1 MGKLTT
7 LIYLI
12 GAYKVTKPLVDCA
25 QYSYNSYFRP
35 DQEKIDNDQRIQKIY
50 GSNDGNR
57 KWAMITGGSEGIG
70 RQFCLDF
77 ARAGFNIAISSRSLD
92 KLEKVK
98 QEIQAIDPKV
108 EVRCKAIDYS
118 SETDYSS
125 IISDSEVVNNLA
137 FIVNN
142 VGFLKL

>member
-1 MGKLTT
+1 M
-7 LIYLI
+7 
-12 GAYKVTKPLVDCA
+12 
-25 QYSYNSYFRP
+25 
-35 DQEKIDNDQRIQKIY
+35 
-50 GSNDGNR
+50 
-57 KWAMITGGSEGIG
+57 
-70 RQFCLDF
+70 DF

-125 IISDSEVVNNLA
+125 IISDSEVMNNLA